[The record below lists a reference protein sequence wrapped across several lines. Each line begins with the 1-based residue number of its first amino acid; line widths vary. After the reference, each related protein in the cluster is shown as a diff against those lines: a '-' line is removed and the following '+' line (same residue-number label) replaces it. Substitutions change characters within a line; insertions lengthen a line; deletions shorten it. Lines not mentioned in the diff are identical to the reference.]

1 MILPVSVSCATA
13 LAKKKAHQ
21 TASSTANYAKCLA
34 SRPLARRCYTTA
46 SSLPRPYRFHVGASW
61 AGKPPDPR
69 GPRVK
74 SVPFPPDSPIGKWR
88 DLTLSRPNP
97 GAGRHIGED
106 FFYIQDVSGAV
117 VFVFDVRLG
126 MC

>member
-1 MILPVSVSCATA
+1 MTLSCTAALVKNVSRTS
-13 LAKKKAHQ
+13 LG
-21 TASSTANYAKCLA
+21 STKCLGFKH
-34 SRPLARRCYTTA
+34 ARSY